1 MAQKPWWIQC
11 ENNFAPFPF
20 VTTLNL
26 LIFQNTCTT
35 PNSPININIQAKG
48 EKGEKGDTGEK
59 SEKGGSTPCKCVL
72 QDKKKPSAHIEGNRG
87 AVTYRGVIVIKDWS
101 QNAPNSHLVGGMTY
115 RDGKLTVPISGRYFI
130 YAQIFYHNNNGRVY
144 IRVNSKVV
152 TMINPMKSSNSE
164 GSLYTG
170 GVFTL
175 KAGDVITMTTA
186 SWPTSITKLWMQSS
200 QSFMGAFF
208 L

>member
-1 MAQKPWWIQC
+1 MRFLLVSI
-11 ENNFAPFPF
+11 
-20 VTTLNL
+20 TLVCADLHFSCLGSKTSGN
-26 LIFQNTCTT
+26 QNTCST

-72 QDKKKPSAHIEGNRG
+72 QDKKKPSAHIEGNQR

-130 YAQIFYHNNNGRVY
+130 YAQSYYYNNNGRIY
-144 IRVNSKVV
+144 IRVNSKIV
-152 TMINPMKSSNSE
+152 TMISPMKSSNSE

-186 SWPTSITKLWMQSS
+186 SWPTSITKVWMGTFHC
-200 QSFMGAFF
+200 FMGAF
-208 L
+208 LI

>member
-1 MAQKPWWIQC
+1 
-11 ENNFAPFPF
+11 
-20 VTTLNL
+20 
-26 LIFQNTCTT
+26 
-35 PNSPININIQAKG
+35 
-48 EKGEKGDTGEK
+48 
-59 SEKGGSTPCKCVL
+59 
-72 QDKKKPSAHIEGNRG
+72 
-87 AVTYRGVIVIKDWS
+87 
-101 QNAPNSHLVGGMTY
+101 MTY

-130 YAQIFYHNNNGRVY
+130 YAQIYYHNNNGRVY

-186 SWPTSITKLWMQSS
+186 SWPTSITKVWMGNFH
-200 QSFMGAFF
+200 SFMGAF
-208 L
+208 LI